1 MAQVHDHNKP
11 KKIMAQDRTRED
23 FMRKSF
29 YVVMAAFLVG
39 LMLLG
44 GCAPRVGGSD
54 YDSSTVRTAQN
65 VNYGTVADVRVVR
78 INDDSGTNEAIGTV
92 GGGVVGGV
100 LGSMVGG
107 GTGRTLATVGGA
119 VLGAGAGYA
128 GGKALSTQDGYEIT
142 VDLDNGGSTVIT
154 QGADI
159 EFSRGQRVKVISGG
173 GAPARVV
180 PY

>member
-1 MAQVHDHNKP
+1 
-11 KKIMAQDRTRED
+11 
-23 FMRKSF
+23 MRKSF
-29 YVVMAAFLVG
+29 YVIAAALLAG

-54 YDSSTVRTAQN
+54 YDSSTVRTAQS
-65 VNYGTVADVRVVR
+65 VAYGTVSDVRVIR
-78 INDDSGTNEAIGTV
+78 ISDDSGANEAIGTI

-100 LGSMVGG
+100 LGNMIGG

-128 GGKALSTQDGYEIT
+128 GGKALGTQDGYEVT
-142 VDLDNGGSTVIT
+142 VDLDSGGSIVVT

>member
-1 MAQVHDHNKP
+1 M
-11 KKIMAQDRTRED
+11 TT
-23 FMRKSF
+23 
-29 YVVMAAFLVG
+29 FLAG
-39 LMLLG
+39 LMFLG

-65 VNYGTVADVRVVR
+65 VAYGTVADVRVVR

-100 LGSMVGG
+100 LGSMIGG
-107 GTGRTLATVGGA
+107 GHGRTLATVGGA
-119 VLGAGAGYA
+119 VVGAAAGYA
-128 GGKALSTQDGYEIT
+128 GGKAIGTQDGYEIT
-142 VDLDNGGSTVIT
+142 VNFDSGGSTVIT

-159 EFSRGQRVKVISGG
+159 QFSPGQRVKVISGG

>member
-1 MAQVHDHNKP
+1 
-11 KKIMAQDRTRED
+11 
-23 FMRKSF
+23 MRKSL
-29 YVVMAAFLVG
+29 YMLAAALLAG

-54 YDSSTVRTAQN
+54 YDSSTVRSAQN
-65 VNYGTVADVRVVR
+65 VTYGTVADVRVVR
-78 INDDSGTNEAIGTV
+78 INDDSGTNEAIGTI

-100 LGSMVGG
+100 LGNMIGG

-128 GGKALSTQDGYEIT
+128 GGKALGTQDGYEIT
-142 VDLDNGGSTVIT
+142 VDLDSGGSIVIT

-159 EFSRGQRVKVISGG
+159 AFSQGQRVKVISGG

>member
-1 MAQVHDHNKP
+1 MHKLLSLVIA
-11 KKIMAQDRTRED
+11 TL
-23 FMRKSF
+23 
-29 YVVMAAFLVG
+29 LVG

-54 YDSSTVRTAQN
+54 YDASTVRTAQN
-65 VNYGTVADVRVVR
+65 VSYGTVADVRVVR

-100 LGSMVGG
+100 LGSMVGSG
-107 GTGRTLATVGGA
+107 RGRTLATVGGA

-128 GGKALSTQDGYEIT
+128 GGKALGTQDGYEIT
-142 VDLDNGGSTVIT
+142 VDLDNGGSLVIT

-159 EFSRGQRVKVISGG
+159 EFARGQRVKVISGG
-173 GAPARVV
+173 GGPARVV